1 MSEALLPEPDVQFSF
16 TLIQGDKLIEDEI
29 EGTIS
34 GSPALDTG
42 GASGKFHVFISMHIL
57 SFVLL

>member
-1 MSEALLPEPDVQFSF
+1 MSEALLPAPDVQFSF
-16 TLIQGDKLIEDEI
+16 NQIQGDKLIGDEI

-42 GASGKFHVFISMHIL
+42 EAGGKRHAL
-57 SFVLL
+57 